1 MQEMIKQ
8 AVSYLTTML
17 YQCGPFGGVVLV
29 LLESIFPV
37 LPLALFIALNIL
49 TFGDFFGFVIS
60 WLATIGGCLLSY
72 FFFFY
77 IVEGHFEKFIK
88 KREMDRVSNMIAK
101 IGKIPFS
108 HLVLLIALPFTPAFL
123 VNIAAA
129 LSKIPLK
136 KFLIALFI
144 GKTSIVYFWGYVG
157 TSLLESFTDIMVIIK
172 VGLLLVLAFF
182 LSKFLEKKLH
192 V

>member
-1 MQEMIKQ
+1 
-8 AVSYLTTML
+8 
-17 YQCGPFGGVVLV
+17 
-29 LLESIFPV
+29 
-37 LPLALFIALNIL
+37 
-49 TFGDFFGFVIS
+49 
-60 WLATIGGCLLSY
+60 
-72 FFFFY
+72 
-77 IVEGHFEKFIK
+77 
-88 KREMDRVSNMIAK
+88 MIAAPEKSRKYKLK
-101 IGKIPFS
+101 IDA
-108 HLVLLIALPFTPAFL
+108 VTQAF
-123 VNIAAA
+123 
-129 LSKIPLK
+129 SKIPLK

>member
-1 MQEMIKQ
+1 MQEMINQ
-8 AVSYLTTML
+8 AVFYLTTML

-108 HLVLLIALPFTPAFL
+108 HLVLLIAL
-123 VNIAAA
+123 
-129 LSKIPLK
+129 
-136 KFLIALFI
+136 FI